1 MALIAIAVY
10 DTEENQRTSILNEL
24 FDKWGSDKGAF
35 HGPAHGYGPIYEALT
50 KNRNIECLIEVGVEF
65 GNSLMAWGEAFPDA
79 AICGIDR
86 VLPTGFTLPNGNPV
100 KLEYADQ
107 NRVESFWENDVIQ
120 EDWPMADIII
130 DDGGHCMNHH
140 WVTLAGLWR
149 KLKPGGIYV
158 IEDVHT
164 CNLPPPSLMY
174 GQPLQNDCITTLD
187 VLYSWKALNMLYSW
201 QVLVG
206 EPLPDINLYNPWVE
220 KQVMDKICNEVE
232 RIAVFMDNQEI
243 ALFKSEFESI
253 TKHGLAVIFKK

>member
-1 MALIAIAVY
+1 M
-10 DTEENQRTSILNEL
+10 NLNEL
-24 FDKWGSDKGAF
+24 FNKYGSDKGTM
-35 HGPAHGYGPIYEALT
+35 HGPSHGYGPIYDAIT
-50 KNRNIECLIEVGVEF
+50 AHRNIECLIEVGVEF

-79 AICGIDR
+79 EICGIDR

-187 VLYSWKALNMLYSW
+187 VLYSWWASYVAELTGHLR
-201 QVLVG
+201 
-206 EPLPDINLYNPWVE
+206 NPWVE
-220 KQVMDKICNEVE
+220 KRIMD
-232 RIAVFMDNQEI
+232 RIANEIESIYVFMDNQETAFVKKDFGTI
-243 ALFKSEFESI
+243 L
-253 TKHGLAVIFKK
+253 KHGLAVIFKK

>member
-1 MALIAIAVY
+1 M
-10 DTEENQRTSILNEL
+10 LNEL
-24 FDKWGSDKGAF
+24 FDKHGSDKGTF

-79 AICGIDR
+79 EICGIDR
-86 VLPTGFTLPNGNPV
+86 VLPTGFTMPSGKQV
-100 KLEYADQ
+100 KLATADQ
-107 NRVESFWENDVIQ
+107 NNLETFLESDEILS
-120 EDWPMADIII
+120 WPKADIII

-140 WVTLAGLWR
+140 WVTLAGLWD

-164 CNLPPPSLMY
+164 CNLPPMSLMY

-187 VLYSWKALNMLYSW
+187 VLYSWRK
-201 QVLVG
+201 G
-206 EPLPDINLYNPWVE
+206 RLYNPWVE
-220 KQVMDKICNEVE
+220 KQIMDRICNEVE

-243 ALFKSEFESI
+243 ALFKSEFDTI
-253 TKHGLAVIFKK
+253 HKHGLAVIHKKA